1 MNATRHGPACSNCNI
16 KSRRLIANQLLLSS
30 TIVNKLPIPA
40 TLLPSFRIGRPEQMK
55 HVAVNRSGDARGG
68 LECDINVTEFNL
80 GDSWLRDSSRLGNV
94 LLGQAPSHSGR
105 FAVDPKD
112 KPQPSRDCA
121 RLLRR
126 TTITLR
132 HDSPPG
138 TSLFGWCFRSDA
150 CQPLSD

>member
-1 MNATRHGPACSNCNI
+1 MSATQHGPACSICNI
-16 KSRRLIANQLLLSS
+16 NSERPIANQLLLSS

-40 TLLPSFRIGRPEQMK
+40 TLFSSLRIRRPEQMK
-55 HVAVNRSGDARGG
+55 HVAVNRISNARGG

-80 GDSWLRDSSRLGNV
+80 SDSWLRDSCRLGNV
-94 LLGQAPSHSGR
+94 LLGQAHSHSGR